1 MAASAAEVAAVDK
14 AIREVRA
21 QYARAK
27 VKVEAN
33 TSGWFQPPEAAS
45 IKKAF
50 LDVGGL
56 LEKWASTY
64 RTWAVNGRRD
74 DGTAYD
80 VQRFLDF
87 GRKDVADAV
96 ERIAGEAYDRS
107 LFAAVKAAASE
118 TAKDLNPANWSAT
131 AKVAAVLLALVVVAV
146 AAAMTTRDIRKLVA
160 QQ

>member
-1 MAASAAEVAAVDK
+1 MAASAQEVAAVDK

-50 LDVGGL
+50 ADVGVL
-56 LEKWASTY
+56 LERWASTY

-107 LFAAVKAAASE
+107 LFAAVKAAAVE
-118 TAKDLNPANWSAT
+118 TATQVNPLNWPPGLKLAVGAG
-131 AKVAAVLLALVVVAV
+131 VAVLLVVAVVAV
-146 AAAMTTRDIRKLVA
+146 ARR
-160 QQ
+160 